1 MKLMYKL
8 VKAIQNTVLCATS
21 SFVTV
26 LLQQIHGE
34 IRIFLLIFNKA
45 ISNLMKHTKSQGTCF

>member
-26 LLQQIHGE
+26 LLQQIPGE